1 MISLILSALLAQQ
14 INLPPEIHGM
24 PGAFISIPS
33 ATDGKQVQW
42 VVLDKGL
49 NLFPVELLKDS
60 KTCVVTTTIEGRYRV
75 LAYTAAGDN
84 PSKPAITLVIIGSPP
99 APEPEPDNPEE
110 ASKLSREIRSIYR
123 ALNEDDKQGK
133 ALKLAAVY
141 KGLVAVAKDPAIET
155 TGDLL
160 GAAKIA
166 ANKVLAPTDL
176 KEIRDKLSQQFVGFP
191 DDPSVIITAEMRVKF
206 AVVFKDISKAI
217 EIAIK

>member
-1 MISLILSALLAQQ
+1 MLAQQ
-14 INLPPEIHGM
+14 ITLPPEIHGL

-75 LAYTAAGDN
+75 LAYTATGDN

-110 ASKLSREIRSIYR
+110 ASKLSREIRAIYR
-123 ALNEDDKQGK
+123 ALNEDDKQAK
-133 ALKLAAVY
+133 ALKLAAIY
-141 KGLVAVAKDPAIET
+141 KGLVATAKDESIET
-155 TGDLL
+155 TGFI
-160 GAAKIA
+160 GTAKIA

-176 KEIRDKLSQQFVGFP
+176 KEIRDKLSKEFVGFP
-191 DDPSVIITAEMRVKF
+191 DDPAVIITAEMRLKF
-206 AVVFKDISKAI
+206 AAVFKDVSKAI
-217 EIAIK
+217 ELAIK

>member
-1 MISLILSALLAQQ
+1 MISLILAAILAQQ
-14 INLPPEIHGM
+14 ITLPPELHGM

-133 ALKLAAVY
+133 ALKLAAIY
-141 KGLVAVAKDPAIET
+141 KGLIASAKDVSIET

-166 ANKVLAPTDL
+166 ANKVLSPTDL

-206 AVVFKDISKAI
+206 AAVFKDVSKAI
-217 EIAIK
+217 ELAIK

>member
-1 MISLILSALLAQQ
+1 MIALILAAMLAQQ
-14 INLPPEIHGM
+14 ITLPPELHGM

-110 ASKLSREIRSIYR
+110 ASKLSREIRAIYR

-133 ALKLAAVY
+133 ALKLAAIY
-141 KGLVAVAKDPAIET
+141 KGLVAVAKDPSIET

-160 GAAKIA
+160 GAAKVE
-166 ANKVLAPTDL
+166 ANKLLAPTDL
-176 KEIRDKLSQQFVGFP
+176 KEIRDKLSKEFVGFP
-191 DDPSVIITAEMRVKF
+191 DDPAVIITAEMRLKF
-206 AVVFKDISKAI
+206 AAVFKEVSKAI
-217 EIAIK
+217 ELAIK

>member
-1 MISLILSALLAQQ
+1 MISLILAAMLAQQ
-14 INLPPEIHGM
+14 ITLPPEIHGL

-110 ASKLSREIRSIYR
+110 ASKLSREIKAIYR
-123 ALNEDDKQGK
+123 ALNEDDKQAK
-133 ALKLAAVY
+133 AQKLAAIY
-141 KGLVAVAKDPAIET
+141 KGLVAVAKDPTIET

-176 KEIRDKLSQQFVGFP
+176 KEIRDKLSKQFIGFP
-191 DDPSVIITAEMRVKF
+191 DDAAVIMTAEMRLKF
-206 AVVFKDISKAI
+206 AAVFKDVSKAI
-217 EIAIK
+217 ELAIK

>member
-1 MISLILSALLAQQ
+1 MISLILAALLAQQ
-14 INLPPEIHGM
+14 ITLPPELHGM

-99 APEPEPDNPEE
+99 VPEPEPDNPEE

-133 ALKLAAVY
+133 ALKLAAIY
-141 KGLVAVAKDPAIET
+141 KGLIASAKDVSIET

-160 GAAKIA
+160 QAAKVA
-166 ANKVLAPTDL
+166 ANKVLAPNDL

>member
-1 MISLILSALLAQQ
+1 
-14 INLPPEIHGM
+14 
-24 PGAFISIPS
+24 
-33 ATDGKQVQW
+33 

-75 LAYTAAGDN
+75 LAYTATGDN

-141 KGLVAVAKDPAIET
+141 KGLIVSAKDVSIET

-160 GAAKIA
+160 GAAKVA
-166 ANKVLAPTDL
+166 ASKVLAPTDL

>member
-1 MISLILSALLAQQ
+1 MIALILAAMLAQQ
-14 INLPPEIHGM
+14 ITLPPELHGM

-75 LAYTAAGDN
+75 LAYTAAGDK
-84 PSKPAITLVIIGSPP
+84 PSSPAITLVIIGSPP

-110 ASKLSREIRSIYR
+110 ASKLSREIRAIYR
-123 ALNEDDKQGK
+123 ALNEDDKQAK
-133 ALKLAAVY
+133 AQKLAAIY
-141 KGLVAVAKDPAIET
+141 KGLVAVAKDPSIET

-160 GAAKIA
+160 GAAKVE
-166 ANKVLAPTDL
+166 ANKLLAPTDL
-176 KEIRDKLSQQFVGFP
+176 KEIRDKLSKQFIGFP
-191 DDPSVIITAEMRVKF
+191 DDAAVIITAEMRLKF
-206 AVVFKDISKAI
+206 AAVFKDVSKAI
-217 EIAIK
+217 ELAIK

>member
-1 MISLILSALLAQQ
+1 MISLILSAMLAQQ
-14 INLPPEIHGM
+14 ITLPPEIHGM

-42 VVLDKGL
+42 FVLDKGL

-110 ASKLSREIRSIYR
+110 ASKLSREIRAIYR
-123 ALNEDDKQGK
+123 ALNEDDKQAK
-133 ALKLAAVY
+133 AQKLAVIY
-141 KGLVAVAKDPAIET
+141 KGLVAVAKDPTIET

-176 KEIRDKLSQQFVGFP
+176 KEIRDKLSKQFIGFP
-191 DDPSVIITAEMRVKF
+191 DDPAVIITAEMRLKF
-206 AVVFKDISKAI
+206 AAVFKDVSKAI
-217 EIAIK
+217 ELAIK

>member
-1 MISLILSALLAQQ
+1 MISLILAAILAQQ
-14 INLPPEIHGM
+14 ITLPPELHGM

-110 ASKLSREIRSIYR
+110 ASKLSREIRAIYR

-133 ALKLAAVY
+133 ALKLAAIY
-141 KGLVAVAKDPAIET
+141 KGLIASAKDVSIET

-166 ANKVLAPTDL
+166 ANKVLSPTDL

-206 AVVFKDISKAI
+206 AAVFKDVSKAI
-217 EIAIK
+217 ELAIK

>member
-1 MISLILSALLAQQ
+1 MISLILAGILAQQ
-14 INLPPEIHGM
+14 ITLPPEIHGM

-49 NLFPVELLKDS
+49 NLFPVELLRDS
-60 KTCVVTTTIEGRYRV
+60 KTCVVTTTLEGRYRV
-75 LAYTAAGDN
+75 LAYTATGDN

-110 ASKLSREIRSIYR
+110 ATKLSREIRAIYR
-123 ALNEDDKQGK
+123 ALNEEDKQGK
-133 ALKLAAVY
+133 ALKLAAIY
-141 KGLVAVAKDPAIET
+141 KGLVAVAKDPTIET

-166 ANKVLAPTDL
+166 ANKQLAPTDL
-176 KEIRDKLSQQFVGFP
+176 KEIRDKLSKQFVGFP
-191 DDPSVIITAEMRVKF
+191 DDAAVIITAEMRLKF
-206 AVVFKDISKAI
+206 AAVFKDVSKAI
-217 EIAIK
+217 ELAIK

>member
-1 MISLILSALLAQQ
+1 MISLILSAMLAQQ
-14 INLPPEIHGM
+14 ITLPPEIHGM

-42 VVLDKGL
+42 FVLDKGL

-110 ASKLSREIRSIYR
+110 ASKLSREIRAIYR
-123 ALNEDDKQGK
+123 ALNEDDKQAK
-133 ALKLAAVY
+133 AQKLAVIY
-141 KGLVAVAKDPAIET
+141 KGLVAVAKDPTIET

-176 KEIRDKLSQQFVGFP
+176 KEIRDKLSKQFIGFP
-191 DDPSVIITAEMRVKF
+191 DDPAVIITAEMRLKF
-206 AVVFKDISKAI
+206 AAVFKDVSTAI
-217 EIAIK
+217 ELAIK

>member
-1 MISLILSALLAQQ
+1 MISLILSAMLAQQ
-14 INLPPEIHGM
+14 ITLPPEIHGL

-33 ATDGKQVQW
+33 ATDCKQVQW

-84 PSKPAITLVIIGSPP
+84 PSKPAITIVIIGSPP

-110 ASKLSREIRSIYR
+110 ASKLSREIKAIYR
-123 ALNEDDKQGK
+123 ALNEEDKQAK
-133 ALKLAAVY
+133 AQKLAAIY
-141 KGLVAVAKDPAIET
+141 KGLVAVAKDPTIET

-176 KEIRDKLSQQFVGFP
+176 KEIRDKLSKQFIGFP
-191 DDPSVIITAEMRVKF
+191 DDAAVIINAEMRLKF
-206 AVVFKDISKAI
+206 AAVFKDVSKAI
-217 EIAIK
+217 ELAIK